1 MPEISRFY
9 GIVIKMFHN
18 DHAPPHLHAEYGNA
32 KMVVG
37 IDSLRVIAGMLP
49 PRAMGLVMEWMAQHQ
64 GELQHAWDQARQMQP
79 IDRVEPLP

>member
-1 MPEISRFY
+1 MSSVLVTGCAGFIGMHVCLKLFEQGRR
-9 GIVIKMFHN
+9 
-18 DHAPPHLHAEYGNA
+18 
-32 KMVVG
+32 VVG